1 MASISSRWWLCG
13 GLMADWDDDC
23 DCVWYREQI
32 ALGLD
37 FGVALMYPGKRG
49 LLVAMGH
56 AKIAAGKWID
66 RVLGTRYDR
75 AARGV
80 TADVLVVPEMV
91 LTSDRNEKQEIS
103 DAVSSLDAMLQS
115 LADEAGLADLLV
127 AISGSEGE
135 DVL

>member
-1 MASISSRWWLCG
+1 
-13 GLMADWDDDC
+13 
-23 DCVWYREQI
+23 VWYREQI
-32 ALGLD
+32 ALGSD